1 MIFFIKYQPYQL
13 LIIFVVEIT
22 LFIYLKSSHL
32 NHLITK
38 SNILTLAVLFITG
51 IFLTACKSKKQEET
65 TLPPFKVMEI
75 KATKVPIYIQS
86 VGQAVGIPTVEIRA
100 RVAGYLR
107 TWDFQEGSIVKK
119 GQTLFT
125 IEPDEYINNSASA
138 KADLDNKTAAW
149 EKAKLDVAR
158 LKPLLSTNAISQ
170 NDYDKAV
177 TTEQQD
183 RAGVASARAN
193 LDQANLNLSYTK
205 IPSPINGAVGAC
217 SVNPGN
223 LVGKGEATLL
233 TTVSAVDPMYINFQ
247 MNETDYIKIMRYME
261 AHPEFKGKLESLTI
275 YLTLA
280 DKKDYDHPGKID
292 FIDRQVN
299 TTTGTI
305 AMRAIIPNP
314 QGLIKPG
321 TFTTVNLVL
330 MEQENGIVI
339 PQSATTQVQG
349 KVFTF
354 LVDKDDKVN
363 RVPIILGRSIGQNF
377 VVFDGIKPGD
387 RIMLEGF
394 QKFKEG
400 MQIKPVMVQDTI
412 QVPERP

>member
-1 MIFFIKYQPYQL
+1 M
-13 LIIFVVEIT
+13 
-22 LFIYLKSSHL
+22 

-38 SNILTLAVLFITG
+38 TNFLGLILLFAIG
-51 IFLTACKSKKQEET
+51 CQFTACKSKKQEEKAP
-65 TLPPFKVMEI
+65 PPFKVMEI
-75 KATKVPIYIQS
+75 KAAKVPLYVQS

-100 RVAGYLR
+100 RVAGYLK

-125 IEPDEYINNSASA
+125 IEPDEYINSVASA

-183 RAGVASARAN
+183 RAAVANAKAN
-193 LDQANLNLSYTK
+193 LDQSKLNLSYTTM
-205 IPSPINGAVGAC
+205 PSPINGAVGAC
-217 SVNPGN
+217 NINPGN
-223 LVGKGEATLL
+223 LVGKGESTLL

-247 MNETDYIKIMRYME
+247 MTETDYLRIMRYME
-261 AHPEFKGKLESLTI
+261 SHPDLKGNLTSLTV
-275 YLTLA
+275 YLTLS
-280 DKKDYDHPGKID
+280 DKQDYDHAGKID
-292 FIDRQVN
+292 FVDRQVN

-305 AMRAIIPNP
+305 AMRAVIPNP

-321 TFTTVNLVL
+321 NFATVNIIL
-330 MEQENGIVI
+330 MELDNGIVI
-339 PQSATTQVQG
+339 PQSATTQIQG
-349 KVFTF
+349 KAFVFM
-354 LVDKDDKVN
+354 VDSENKVT
-363 RVPIILGRSIGQNF
+363 RVPVILGRSIGQNF
-377 VVFDGIKPGD
+377 VIMNGLKPGD

-400 MQIKPVMVQDTI
+400 MQIKPEMVQDTI
-412 QVPERP
+412 KVPERP

>member
-1 MIFFIKYQPYQL
+1 MLNNNQILQKNLSMNRLFSVKML
-13 LIIFVVEIT
+13 LSATT
-22 LFIYLKSSHL
+22 L
-32 NHLITK
+32 
-38 SNILTLAVLFITG
+38 ILAIVFITS
-51 IFLTACKSKKQEET
+51 CKSKEKQEST
-65 TLPPFKVMEI
+65 PPVFKVMEI
-75 KATKVPIYIQS
+75 KPTKVPIYIQT

-107 TWDFQEGSIVKK
+107 TWDFKEGSMVKK

-125 IEPDEYINNSASA
+125 IEPDEYINDVASA
-138 KADLDNKTAAW
+138 KADLENKTAAW

-183 RAGVASARAN
+183 RAAVANAKAN
-193 LDQANLNLSYTK
+193 LDQAKLNLSYTTMG
-205 IPSPINGAVGAC
+205 SPINGAVGAC
-217 SVNPGN
+217 NINPGN
-223 LVGKGEATLL
+223 LVGKGESTLL

-247 MNETDYIKIMRYME
+247 MNETDYLKIMRYID
-261 AHPEFKGKLESLTI
+261 AHPELHGKPETFTI
-275 YLTLA
+275 YLTLS
-280 DKKDYDHPGKID
+280 DKQDYDHPGKID

-299 TTTGTI
+299 TATGTI
-305 AMRAIIPNP
+305 AMRAILPNP

-321 TFTTVNLVL
+321 NFATVNIIL

-349 KVFTF
+349 KVFVF
-354 LVDKDDKVN
+354 LVDKENNVT
-363 RVPIILGRSIGQNF
+363 RVPVVLGRSIGQNF
-377 VVFDGIKPGD
+377 IVLNGLKPGD
-387 RIMLEGF
+387 KIMLEGF

-400 MQIKPVMVQDTI
+400 MQIKPELTQDTI
-412 QVPERP
+412 QVPARPE